1 MIELKQELEALA
13 SRWHNHIGSS
23 TMTNI
28 EHAAQ
33 LREIIVRYE
42 QRQHE
47 EVIRKAK
54 VAYFR
59 ALENGMSE
67 ESLNELMREA
77 ATAYKT
83 LPLLAT
89 GRHEINLTT

>member
-13 SRWHNHIGSS
+13 DQWHNYIGGG
-23 TMTNI
+23 TMTNK

-33 LREIIVRYE
+33 LRTIITKYDQQQQKE
-42 QRQHE
+42 A
-47 EVIRKAK
+47 IKKAK
-54 VAYFR
+54 VSFFR
-59 ALENGMSE
+59 AMESGVPE
-67 ESLNELMREA
+67 ESLIEFMREA

-89 GRHEINLTT
+89 ARHRINLTT